1 MSKTTKSK
9 NSNREDYWKHV
20 KKERATDFDEN
31 LHTNVKKWNTTFE
44 KMGIPREVSHES
56 LIVGTKVVEL
66 DDTQD
71 TPFPLSSEQYVEYWY
86 SPGRKLYTYELY
98 DSSDK
103 RHSSV
108 EKVRESGSKKLIT
121 QCDQTILTNL
131 ELEKIEDKLHEV
143 LTERAQRIIW
153 ENELKEN
160 VNTLTYLLQEERNK
174 NADLYK

>member
-9 NSNREDYWKHV
+9 NSNWEEYWKAV

-44 KMGIPREVSHES
+44 KMGIPWEESHES

-66 DDTQD
+66 DDTHD

-86 SPGRKLYTYELY
+86 SPGRKLYTYELF

-108 EKVRESGSKKLIT
+108 ERVRESASKKLIT
-121 QCDQTILTNL
+121 
-131 ELEKIEDKLHEV
+131 
-143 LTERAQRIIW
+143 
-153 ENELKEN
+153 
-160 VNTLTYLLQEERNK
+160 
-174 NADLYK
+174 